1 MHYLESPRFIKI
13 NQRLVDL
20 SRKAPKLRLPN
31 IFVLEE
37 IKTTASHYL
46 QNLKI
51 MRCLIYSQ
59 KKEKKNSKL
68 YKFSLSSTP
77 KCWDLHIW
85 CAKFIPDEV
94 SAFRPAFL
102 TSVAQHPPGNLE
114 DPPEFFEM
122 FNFPKMLISRF
133 VASCPLSNLFFS
145 FRGVERWVKY
155 VIKVSWRYHVN
166 TERKTVQLL
175 KYINVYFV

>member
-1 MHYLESPRFIKI
+1 M
-13 NQRLVDL
+13 DL

-102 TSVAQHPPGNLE
+102 TSVHILYINDSKGESLRNTQNSSRWKIEFRE
-114 DPPEFFEM
+114 DIRTSE
-122 FNFPKMLISRF
+122 NGRKCHRASKMLNETRAVSTFSSYSRPCNSRGFAAQNTDISH
-133 VASCPLSNLFFS
+133 SLTKGS
-145 FRGVERWVKY
+145 
-155 VIKVSWRYHVN
+155 
-166 TERKTVQLL
+166 LL
-175 KYINVYFV
+175 VV